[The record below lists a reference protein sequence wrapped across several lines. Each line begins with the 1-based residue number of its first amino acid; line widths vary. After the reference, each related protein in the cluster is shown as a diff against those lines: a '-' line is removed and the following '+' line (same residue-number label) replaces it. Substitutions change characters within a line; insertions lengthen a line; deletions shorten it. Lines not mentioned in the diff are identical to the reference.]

1 MTKHTVARVEDMI
14 ATEDDA
20 EVSAMLR
27 EYATLLAEKTEAET
41 SQQQIPPAYATLL
54 AEKENSETTHWNGTT
69 HWAGCSESG
78 AKHYK
83 CALLEI
89 SRLRDTVTDLRN
101 KLEKKA
107 WFSAY
112 EKKEWVGLT
121 GDEIENLPKDKT
133 WWEIIRAAEAILKEK
148 NGG

>member
-1 MTKHTVARVEDMI
+1 MTKHTVAQVEDMI

-27 EYATLLAEKTEAET
+27 EYATLLAEKAEAET
-41 SQQQIPPAYATLL
+41 SIRQQQIPPAYATLL
-54 AEKENSETTHWNGTT
+54 AEKENNGTT

-101 KLEKKA
+101 KLEKKT

-112 EKKEWVGLT
+112 EKKPWVGLT
-121 GDEIENLPKDKT
+121 DEDREECLAKNEELGWWGVVNAIEQS
-133 WWEIIRAAEAILKEK
+133 LKEK

>member
-1 MTKHTVARVEDMI
+1 MTKHTVAQVEDMI

-27 EYATLLAEKTEAET
+27 AYADLLAKK
-41 SQQQIPPAYATLL
+41 QD
-54 AEKENSETTHWNGTT
+54 NGTT
-69 HWAGCSESG
+69 HYAGCIQSG
-78 AKHYK
+78 PAHYE

-101 KLEKKA
+101 KLEKKT

-112 EKKEWVGLT
+112 EKKPWVGLT
-121 GDEIENLPKDKT
+121 DEDREECLAKNEELGWWGVVNAIEQS
-133 WWEIIRAAEAILKEK
+133 LKEK

>member
-1 MTKHTVARVEDMI
+1 MTKHTVAQVEDMI

-27 EYATLLAEKTEAET
+27 AYADLLAKK
-41 SQQQIPPAYATLL
+41 QD
-54 AEKENSETTHWNGTT
+54 NGTT

-112 EKKEWVGLT
+112 EKKPWVGLT
-121 GDEIENLPKDKT
+121 DIEAADCWSTSAVTTWENFEAKLKDK
-133 WWEIIRAAEAILKEK
+133 
-148 NGG
+148 NGE

>member
-1 MTKHTVARVEDMI
+1 MSWYTDGVADGKSEKFDELLVEI
-14 ATEDDA
+14 TA
-20 EVSAMLR
+20 LR
-27 EYATLLAEKTEAET
+27 E
-41 SQQQIPPAYATLL
+41 QL
-54 AEKENSETTHWNGTT
+54 AEKESADSGVT

-101 KLEKKA
+101 KLEKKT

-121 GDEIENLPKDKT
+121 DKEAADCWSTSAVTTWENF
-133 WWEIIRAAEAILKEK
+133 EAKLKEK
-148 NGG
+148 NFG